1 MNDTRELLSEDGMA
15 IVMLCSQLG
24 LSEEHDATA
33 LTLKEWN
40 GLAQKIGASDLRRP
54 SALLGAAAHELAKEL
69 GLVLSEAERI
79 VSLLTRGGA
88 MAVELENLADTGI
101 WCVTRTDDAYP
112 ARIRNTLKH
121 QAPPV
126 LFGAGELTILQQLAV
141 AVVGSR
147 NLDEPG
153 EDFAKQLG
161 AMCAR
166 ASVTVVSGGARG
178 TDRISMQAGLD
189 SGGHAA
195 GVLADSLSKSI
206 RQPDVRELVADGRL
220 VLLTPYRPD
229 NGFSVGAAMGR
240 NKIIYGA
247 ADFAVIVS
255 SDYQKGGTWAGAVE
269 ALKADWCPVFV
280 RSDANVAP
288 GNKELVNKGALP
300 ISDVELGGTEDVVE
314 WMKTRAGLRMKQP
327 ELLPA

>member
-1 MNDTRELLSEDGMA
+1 MNDARELLSEDGMA
-15 IVMLCSQLG
+15 TVMLCSQLG
-24 LSEEHDATA
+24 LGEEHDATA

-40 GLAQKIGASDLRRP
+40 ALAQKIAASDLKRP
-54 SALLGAAAHELAKEL
+54 SALLGMAAQELAKGL
-69 GLVLSEAERI
+69 GLVLSEAERM
-79 VSLLTRGGA
+79 VHLLARGGTLA
-88 MAVELENLADTGI
+88 LELENLADTGI
-101 WCVTRTDDAYP
+101 WCVTRADDTYP
-112 ARIRNTLKH
+112 ARIRKTLKH

-126 LFGAGELTILQQLAV
+126 LFGAGELTILHQPTI

-147 NLDEPG
+147 NLEESG
-153 EDFAKQLG
+153 EAFARQLG

-206 RQPDVRELVADGRL
+206 RQPDVRELVADDRL

-247 ADFAVIVS
+247 ADYAVIVS

-280 RSDANVAP
+280 RSDANAAP
-288 GNKELVNKGALP
+288 GNKELANKGGLP
-300 ISDVELGGTEDVVE
+300 ISDVELGDIEDVVE
-314 WMKTRAGLRMKQP
+314 WMKARAGLRMKQP
-327 ELLPA
+327 ALLPA